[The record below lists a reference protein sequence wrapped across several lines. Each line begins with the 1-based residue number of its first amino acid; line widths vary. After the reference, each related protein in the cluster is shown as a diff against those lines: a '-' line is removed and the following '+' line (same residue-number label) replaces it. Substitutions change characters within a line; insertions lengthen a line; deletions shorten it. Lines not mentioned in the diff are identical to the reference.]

1 MLPIK
6 YSWEKKKKKNLE
18 SDQTCRSNWKHMW
31 NSKAS
36 ELVKNHNGN
45 GIRNIQTV
53 ENSKGKMT

>member
-6 YSWEKKKKKNLE
+6 YSWEKKKSNLNQIKPVDLTGNIQEVQRQRNLLKN
-18 SDQTCRSNWKHMW
+18 R
-31 NSKAS
+31 
-36 ELVKNHNGN
+36 NGN

>member
-6 YSWEKKKKKNLE
+6 YSWKKKSNLNQIKPVDLAGNIQEVQRQRNLLKNY
-18 SDQTCRSNWKHMW
+18 
-31 NSKAS
+31 
-36 ELVKNHNGN
+36 NGN